1 LSATALF
8 RADAA
13 AHIGAGHVVRSL
25 ALAQEMAGFGYRP
38 VFLSAAGTADAVPA
52 LAQSGFEVL
61 PVAAAASGAAEAR
74 AQGHADAEI
83 AIVDHY
89 GLGAQAEHEMAAI
102 ARRVVAFE
110 DLIGRAHDSDFLLDP
125 TPGRVA
131 ADYAS
136 HVSARTRVLAG
147 SAYALLGRRW
157 RDVRLQHAAKTTG
170 ARPRL
175 LVSMG
180 STDPGNAS
188 LKVVAACA
196 AVRLE
201 ADIVVVLGRAAPHAA
216 SLAGFAHVEVA
227 IDPPNLPQMLA
238 DADLVVGAPGS
249 SSFERALLGVPSIL
263 VPLAGN
269 QRDIADA
276 FAGQGACLVVEHAAL
291 DDPQGFGVC
300 VADLLADNARRAAM
314 SLAASGLCDG
324 RGTQRVLCALAGTE
338 RLPDGT
344 LAELR
349 LAEPGDG
356 DWLLE
361 LQAHPQTRRFA
372 RTASVPTPPEH
383 AAWFARTLR
392 DPARLLALV
401 ACDGARS
408 GFVRLD
414 RAAGE
419 SPSYEISIAVAPDRH
434 GRGIGRAALKLARRL
449 APFVPI
455 DATVLAGNAAS
466 QAMFAS
472 AGYSRIGEERFR
484 SLPT

>member
-61 PVAAAASGAAEAR
+61 PVAAAASGAETAR
-74 AQGHADAEI
+74 AQGHADAEV

-89 GLGAQAEHEMAAI
+89 GLDAKAEREMAGV

-110 DLIGRAHDSDFLLDP
+110 DLIGRSHDSDFLLDP
-125 TPGRVA
+125 TPGRQA
-131 ADYAS
+131 ADYAMY
-136 HVSARTRVLAG
+136 VPARTRVLAG
-147 SAYALLGRRW
+147 SGYALLGRRW
-157 RDVRLQHAAKTTG
+157 RDLRLQHAAKTT
-170 ARPRL
+170 ASRPRL

-196 AVRLE
+196 AARVE

-216 SLAGFAHVEVA
+216 SLAGHAGVAVA
-227 IDPPNLPQMLA
+227 IDPPDLPQMVA

-263 VPLAGN
+263 VPLADN

-276 FAGQGACLVVEHAAL
+276 FARQGACLVVEHAAL
-291 DDPQGFGVC
+291 DDAQGFGAC
-300 VADLLADNARRAAM
+300 VAELLADDARRAAM
-314 SLAASGLCDG
+314 SLAATALCDG
-324 RGTQRVLCALAGTE
+324 RGTQRVLCALAGSE
-338 RLPDGT
+338 LLADGT
-344 LAELR
+344 RAELR
-349 LAEPGDG
+349 LAEQGDS
-356 DWLLE
+356 DWLLA
-361 LQAHPQTRRFA
+361 LQAHPHTRRFA
-372 RTASVPTPPEH
+372 RTASVPTPSEH

-392 DPARLLALV
+392 NPARLLALV
-401 ACDGARS
+401 VCDGVRS

-414 RAAGE
+414 RLAGDK
-419 SPSYEISIAVAPDRH
+419 PCYEISIAVAPEKH
-434 GRGIGRAALKLARRL
+434 GRGIGRAALKLVRRL

-455 DATVLAGNAAS
+455 EATVLAGNAAS
-466 QAMFAS
+466 HAMFAS
-472 AGYSRIGEERFR
+472 AGYSRIGEDRFR

>member
-1 LSATALF
+1 MSATALF

-13 AHIGAGHVVRSL
+13 AHIGAGHIVRSL

-38 VFLSAAGTADAVPA
+38 VFLSADGTADAVPA

-61 PVAAAASGAAEAR
+61 PVAAAASGADIAR
-74 AQGHADAEI
+74 TQGHADAEI

-89 GLGAQAEHEMAAI
+89 GLDAQAEHEMAAV

-125 TPGRVA
+125 TPGRIA
-131 ADYAS
+131 ADYAT
-136 HVSARTRVLAG
+136 HVPARTRVLAG
-147 SAYALLGRRW
+147 SGYALLGRRW
-157 RDVRLQHAAKTTG
+157 RDLRLQHAAKTTA

-188 LKVVAACA
+188 RKVVAACA
-196 AVRLE
+196 AARLD
-201 ADIVVVLGRAAPHAA
+201 ADIVVVLGHAAPHAA
-216 SLAGFAHVEVA
+216 SLAGIAGVAVA
-227 IDPPNLPQMLA
+227 IDPPDLPQLVA

-263 VPLAGN
+263 VPLADN

-276 FAGQGACLVVEHAAL
+276 FARQGACLVVGQAAL
-291 DDPQGFGVC
+291 DDAQSFGVC
-300 VADLLADNARRAAM
+300 VAKLLADEALRTAM
-314 SLAASGLCDG
+314 SLAASSLCDG

-338 RLPDGT
+338 RLADGT
-344 LAELR
+344 RAELR
-349 LAEPGDG
+349 LAEPGDR

-361 LQAHPQTRRFA
+361 LQAHPHTRRFA
-372 RTASVPTPPEH
+372 RTKSAPTASEH
-383 AAWFARTLR
+383 AAWFARALR

-401 ACDGARS
+401 ACGGVRS

-414 RAAGE
+414 RLAGE
-419 SPSYEISIAVAPDRH
+419 TPSFEISIAVAPEKH

-466 QAMFAS
+466 YAMFAS
-472 AGYSRIGEERFR
+472 AGYRRIGEDRFR
-484 SLPT
+484 SLPI